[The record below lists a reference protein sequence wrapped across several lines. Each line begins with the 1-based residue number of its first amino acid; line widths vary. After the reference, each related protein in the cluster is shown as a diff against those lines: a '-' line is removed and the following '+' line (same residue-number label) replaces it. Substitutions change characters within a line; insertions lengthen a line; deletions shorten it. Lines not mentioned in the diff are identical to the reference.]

1 MVIEETA
8 VDVSQDWLRACA
20 VQRRFMEGRCSWI
33 DGLDCAAR
41 CRQVWEVGG
50 DCFDFAP
57 LDAGRAGISIGD
69 ASGKGFAAALMI
81 SSVQSSLR
89 TAARFTAGAPAAT
102 LAAVNQQVH
111 ESSLAD
117 RYATFFYGVFDAETQ
132 TLCYVNA
139 GHNPPMVQRRDGS
152 VDWLNIGGAPLGL
165 FSDSAYEEG
174 YVRLR
179 PGDLVIAYTDGVGG
193 SSESA
198 RGRVGCRGSVRSGEE
213 FPRSHRPCSS
223 GCTLREVGQF
233 FARVL
238 GRRRDRGS
246 ASGEL
251 SGQRSVLIAP
261 RMSLSPSSRVRCP
274 PPPVVS

>member
-111 ESSLAD
+111 ESSLSD

-139 GHNPPMVQRRDGS
+139 GHNPPMVLRRDGS

-179 PGDLVIAYTDGVGG
+179 PGDLVIAYTDGVVEAANPRGEEWG
-193 SSESA
+193 VEGLFEAAKSS
-198 RGRVGCRGSVRSGEE
+198 RGRTARAVVDAIFERLDNFSRGSLADDATVVA
-213 FPRSHRPCSS
+213 
-223 GCTLREVGQF
+223 LRVN
-233 FARVL
+233 
-238 GRRRDRGS
+238 
-246 ASGEL
+246 
-251 SGQRSVLIAP
+251 
-261 RMSLSPSSRVRCP
+261 
-274 PPPVVS
+274 